1 MKTEKQN
8 KKITAE
14 LFHTAFEDKPTHVA
28 NWAFEEG
35 SNSYEEMAAIVYSAS
50 QNLNED
56 GWAKSLGKEYRS
68 TSVGDYVKV
77 DGVAYYVANMGF
89 TKNPVNKHGEEIV

>member
-1 MKTEKQN
+1 MDRKV
-8 KKITAE
+8 E
-14 LFHTAFEDKPTHVA
+14 LYHTAFEDKPAHVA
-28 NWAFEEG
+28 NWTFSELKYGNYSDKRLAEV
-35 SNSYEEMAAIVYSAS
+35 VYSAS
-50 QNLNED
+50 QNIDES
-56 GWAKSLGKEYRS
+56 WSKETLGKEYRS